1 MRPFF
6 AKAVRSYHMLTADVS
21 NNRELWGH
29 HILNTV
35 DAGQLVG
42 LLHFY
47 DGVLKP
53 TVRIEG
59 AMAGFFEVGRLE
71 GLRNKRRQYVAA

>member
-6 AKAVRSYHMLTADVS
+6 AKAVRSYHILTADVS

-29 HILNTV
+29 HTLDFA
-35 DAGQLVG
+35 DAGQPVG
-42 LLHFY
+42 FLQFY
-47 DGVLKP
+47 DGALKP

-59 AMAGFFEVGRLE
+59 AMAGFFEVGPL
-71 GLRNKRRQYVAA
+71 